1 MHDYLM
7 IYGEMVIKLIMAIV
21 AAVCFMHLFSAN
33 DNLKQMTPLSVI
45 INFILSA
52 ILSQFILNKGIN
64 ILDFIVVIVIYGAI
78 ISLLNWLSFYTNF
91 GRDIFVGKSQV
102 IIQSGQLNTEKM
114 QKLKISARDLAVA
127 MRQHNI
133 HSLNEIEMAQI
144 EPNGDLT
151 IVKKGDKNYSVVLI
165 DNGIIDENALK
176 RINKSDK
183 WLRHELRTKNINDV
197 NDVFIA
203 QWYNKKLY
211 VVKKNEE
218 PNI

>member
-1 MHDYLM
+1 
-7 IYGEMVIKLIMAIV
+7 MVIKLIMAIV
-21 AAVCFMHLFSAN
+21 AAVGFMHLFASN

-151 IVKKGDKNYSVVLI
+151 IVKKGDKNYSVVLV

-183 WLRHELRTKNINDV
+183 WLRHELRAKNIKDI

>member
-1 MHDYLM
+1 
-7 IYGEMVIKLIMAIV
+7 MVIKLIMAIV
-21 AAVCFMHLFSAN
+21 AAVGFMHLFASN

-91 GRDIFVGKSQV
+91 GRDIFIGKSQV

-127 MRQHNI
+127 MRQHKI

-183 WLRHELRTKNINDV
+183 WLRHELRAKNIKDI

>member
-21 AAVCFMHLFSAN
+21 AAVGFMHLFASN

-91 GRDIFVGKSQV
+91 GRDIFIGKSQV

-127 MRQHNI
+127 MRQHKI

-183 WLRHELRTKNINDV
+183 WLRHELRAKNIKDI